1 MKSLPL
7 PLRVA
12 AGLAVT
18 AVEQARKLP
27 QSLAGL
33 PVTVA
38 SVAMQAS
45 MRAQQH
51 LTELAIKGDEA
62 LATFRPAEEAPEWA
76 TFDEDVDLSTP
87 AAAEPVE
94 NEAVENEDGDTKDS
108 DIEDS
113 GPEALPGYDDLTF
126 AQLRGRLKTLTAE
139 QLDDLLAHER
149 AHADR
154 EAFVRMLS
162 NRLATVRGT

>member
-62 LATFRPAEEAPEWA
+62 LATFRTAEEAPEWA
-76 TFDEDVDLSTP
+76 TFDEDIDLSEP
-87 AAAEPVE
+87 AAEAKTAQAGKTEAEAEQP
-94 NEAVENEDGDTKDS
+94 
-108 DIEDS
+108 

-126 AQLRGRLKTLTAE
+126 AQLRGRLKSLTAE
-139 QLDDLLAHER
+139 QLEEVLAHER

-154 EAFVRMLS
+154 EAFVRMLT
-162 NRLATVRGT
+162 NRLTTVRGS

>member
-62 LATFRPAEEAPEWA
+62 LATFRTAEEAPEWA
-76 TFDEDVDLSTP
+76 TFDEDVDLSEP
-87 AAAEPVE
+87 AAEAKAEEQPE
-94 NEAVENEDGDTKDS
+94 PEEDG
-108 DIEDS
+108 

-126 AQLRGRLKTLTAE
+126 AQLRGRLKSLTAE
-139 QLDDLLAHER
+139 QLEEVLAHER
-149 AHADR
+149 ARADR
-154 EAFVRMLS
+154 EAFVRMLT
-162 NRLATVRGT
+162 NRLTTVRGS

>member
-87 AAAEPVE
+87 AETTAAEAEPVE
-94 NEAVENEDGDTKDS
+94 SEDGD
-108 DIEDS
+108 
-113 GPEALPGYDDLTF
+113 PEALPGYDDLTF
-126 AQLRGRLKTLTAE
+126 AQLRGRLKSLTAE

>member
-7 PLRVA
+7 PVRVA

-18 AVEQARKLP
+18 AMEQARKLP

-62 LATFRPAEEAPEWA
+62 LATFRPAEEEPEWA
-76 TFDEDVDLSTP
+76 TFDEDVDQSEKP
-87 AAAEPVE
+87 AASEEKAEEPE
-94 NEAVENEDGDTKDS
+94 EAGETDGP
-108 DIEDS
+108 S
-113 GPEALPGYDDLTF
+113 GLPGYDDLTF
-126 AQLRGRLKTLTAE
+126 AQLRGKLKSLSAE
-139 QLDDLLAHER
+139 QVENVLAYER
-149 AHADR
+149 EHADR
-154 EAFVRMLS
+154 EAFVRMLT
-162 NRLATVRGT
+162 NRLATVSGS

>member
-62 LATFRPAEEAPEWA
+62 LATFRTAEEAPEWA
-76 TFDEDVDLSTP
+76 TFDEDIDLSEP
-87 AAAEPVE
+87 AAEAKTEKKAEPE
-94 NEAVENEDGDTKDS
+94 
-108 DIEDS
+108 EDS

-126 AQLRGRLKTLTAE
+126 AQLRGRLKSLTAE
-139 QLDDLLAHER
+139 QLEEVLAHER

-154 EAFVRMLS
+154 EAFVRMLT
-162 NRLATVRGT
+162 NRLTTVRGS